1 MKILIAAVFICFFT
15 QLSAAQG
22 LPLGQPKGY
31 IQNDRGG
38 KCWYT
43 QTTEQRVQYFQT
55 SPNKT
60 ATLVFDDPLCMKQS
74 EVGQQANMMMINNTI
89 THPYSHPDAKFQTRV
104 SELFKTSLFQVRGQ
118 CIQSATYP
126 SIGVLVEYHQANASI
141 HTVKHAP
148 SVGRCSNQ
156 PVTKFE

>member
-1 MKILIAAVFICFFT
+1 MKTLLATVFICIFT
-15 QLSAAQG
+15 QSTTAQG

-43 QTTEQRVQYFQT
+43 QTTAQRTQYFQ
-55 SPNKT
+55 SIPNKT

-74 EVGQQANMMMINNTI
+74 EIGQQANMMMINNTI
-89 THPYSHPDAKFQTRV
+89 TRPYSHPDAKFMTNPD
-104 SELFKTSLFQVRGQ
+104 ELFKTSLLQVRGQ

-126 SIGVLVEYHQANASI
+126 SMGVLVEYHQANASI

-148 SVGRCSNQ
+148 SLGRCSNQ